1 MTYKELINI
10 EYSKLD
16 GINVFAFLKYSEGSR
31 LYEIMD
37 LIEDVYEGIF
47 ENINR
52 DEFIEY
58 INSRFKDEINVMEFN
73 YFKAYIRWLDGYKN
87 GKETS

>member
-1 MTYKELINI
+1 MTYDKLINI
-10 EYSKLD
+10 EYAKLD
-16 GINVFAFLKYSEGSR
+16 KIDIFAFLKHSEGSK

-37 LIEDVYEGIF
+37 LIEEVYEGAF
-47 ENINR
+47 ENMSR
-52 DEFIEY
+52 SEFIEY
-58 INSRFKDEINVMEFN
+58 IETRYEDEIDVMEFN